1 MDWINKYFQNLLFGF
16 RLSMAGEGGGGS
28 TVSDD
33 SNIHDQGASTADPGL
48 PHGVTNIPLQVAA
61 ADPVEEAPGQT
72 ENTQATK
79 QGGSE
84 PEEEKDASQERYYQS
99 YATSY
104 VTSPNGGDALLPW
117 NFVIR
122 LGTATEHAQY
132 KLDAEEAITVSN
144 ITRGQGKVGWGGVGS
159 PQEVEEWYKR
169 ANTSLRGKQFYFPN
183 GGWSSTNG
191 ATDLKLESV
200 SLYKTIDLISEGPIE
215 GLCDQNG
222 EVATLS
228 NRSSDNEGAFKGIY
242 FNNVPVKNTHTNT
255 VNYMRTFAEI
265 KKGTLTQGPLLS
277 NARVLPN
284 VSLGDQRSLAFGV
297 SAQTFNVGVR
307 LPGLNTSEF
316 DDLVTFDAS
325 ATSQFFGAGFTYG
338 FSSFK
343 LEAGAFNKN
352 DYFISKYSNR
362 VSAFTDRS
370 GDTNSIMIERIK
382 KAISANPVKYHHVI
396 TNDNVNDI
404 ELTLE
409 AMQLS
414 FRYIKEPDRKPAGNT
429 ALFLGKISYVGD
441 ERLIGEGGSAIY
453 LIIPITGVATSSYLR
468 SYQFKLPPS
477 LVGTD
482 RQITIVAA
490 MREPHPNDVATGGIT
505 RMSGVK
511 SITEMVDAPFSYPHS
526 ALICNMIDAR
536 AFSSIPTRTYDT
548 KLLKITLPSNYDPVN
563 KIYSSHWTGEFAGTR
578 RWSDNPAWVFYD
590 MVINNRYGLGKYG
603 LDADVIDKW
612 NLYSIGKYCDELVE
626 TGFNPYSEPLDF
638 TVGPDG
644 TVITIDDSV
653 ARRGEEI
660 LRKDFA
666 TGSTVALFKA
676 KDSTGTDIGQGF
688 RRRVGNVSFNSN
700 THIFTFTIHKPIF
713 SELVFENFVKNE
725 SGKVVEWL
733 REDYLSYKKVVANS
747 HTGEDGGAVG
757 KLDAHSW
764 LIDRIQQQ
772 AALKEEERDA
782 FVSEYM
788 QGFSLGHGVVSG
800 KAVVEATL
808 ARPVLEA
815 RFSTNIYIDKEQEA
829 YNLLNDLAAV
839 FRGMI
844 YWNSGFV
851 FVANDQLRDAVA
863 IFNNSNV
870 KDGAF
875 VYSGSSKTT
884 RFTAVLVRYNDR
896 YDSFKPKIEYVED
909 PIAMKKYG
917 YLEKKILALGTTS
930 QGQASR
936 LGKWFL
942 FTNQLETDLIQF
954 TTAVEAT
961 YLRPGDVIKIQ
972 DTLKST
978 KRYGGRLAAVNPSSF
993 QVTLD
998 QGVYEDV
1005 VGQKITLI
1013 TPKPKKSATEFT
1025 KEANKGEG
1033 KGFSSSEISRG
1044 TTAPQITQ
1052 FTVATVGASNDEG
1065 GAQNDLI
1072 TIAETD
1078 SEEFASVQAGTLWT
1092 LENTVEDYQI
1102 KDVEYRVLSVIDQ
1115 SSGEYVV
1122 TGMMYHRSKFNAI
1135 DESKDLN
1142 ATQQSKTQMSVVDE
1156 AARPSSLDLDSYPP
1170 EVESIAFVSTA
1181 EARKKATFNFNET
1194 TEGTQQ
1200 SVVQATVSF
1209 DNAAAQVDTGSETA
1223 PEGFVIQTEVNGQT
1237 KTAILV
1243 GADNTSFVIEAGSE
1257 DDLNSIAY
1265 TVSTYNSTGVE
1276 ESLASVPPGGD
1287 PP

>member
-1 MDWINKYFQNLLFGF
+1 MDWINEYFRNLLFGF

-33 SNIHDQGASTADPGL
+33 ANIHDQGASTADPGL
-48 PHGVTNIPLQVAA
+48 PHGVSDIPLQVAA
-61 ADPVEEAPGQT
+61 ADPVEEAQGGT
-72 ENTQATK
+72 EGSQATK
-79 QGGSE
+79 QGGNE
-84 PEEEKDASQERYYQS
+84 PEEEKDAAQERYFQS
-99 YATSY
+99 YATSW
-104 VTSPNGGDALLPW
+104 VTSPNGGEALLPW
-117 NFVIR
+117 GFTIR
-122 LGTATEHAQY
+122 QGTAEEHAQY
-132 KLDAEEAITVSN
+132 KLDADAMLTVSN
-144 ITRGQGKVGWGGVGS
+144 RTRGQGILGWWGGIGS
-159 PQEVEEWYKR
+159 LEEVEEWYQKC
-169 ANTSLRGKQFYFPN
+169 NESLGGKQFYFPN
-183 GGWSSTNG
+183 GGWVGDSQK
-191 ATDLKLESV
+191 KLESV

-215 GLCDQNG
+215 GLCDQKG

-228 NRSSDNEGAFKGIY
+228 TRPSDNDGAFKGIY

-255 VNYMRTFAEI
+255 INYMRTFAEI
-265 KKGTLTQGPLLS
+265 KKGTLTQGPMS
-277 NARVLPN
+277 STPSILPN
-284 VSLGDQRSLAFGV
+284 ISLRDQRSLAFGV
-297 SAQTFNVGVR
+297 SSQTFNVGVK
-307 LPGLNTSEF
+307 LPGLNTNEF
-316 DDLVTFDAS
+316 DELLTFDSS
-325 ATSQFFGAGFTYG
+325 ATAQFFGTGFNYDFT
-338 FSSFK
+338 SFK
-343 LEAGAFNKN
+343 LESGAYHKS
-352 DYFISKYSNR
+352 DYYISKGANR
-362 VSAFTDRS
+362 VSAFTNRS

-382 KAISANPVKYHHVI
+382 KAINAQPVKFHHVV

-414 FRYIKEPDRKPAGNT
+414 FRFVKEPDKKPQGNT

-453 LIIPITGVATSSYLR
+453 LIIPITGVATSPYLR

-490 MREPHPNDVATGGIT
+490 MREPHPNDIATGGIT
-505 RMSGVK
+505 RASGVK

-536 AFSSIPTRTYDT
+536 AFSAIPTRTYDM
-548 KLLKITLPSNYDPVN
+548 KLLKIKLPSNYDPVN
-563 KIYSSHWTGEFAGTR
+563 KIYTSHWTGEFAGTR

-590 MVINNRYGLGKYG
+590 MVINNRYGLAKYG

-644 TVITIDDSV
+644 TVITIDDSSSK
-653 ARRGEEI
+653 RGEEK

-666 TGSTVALFKA
+666 AGSTVALFKA
-676 KDSTGTDIGQGF
+676 KDSAGAAIGQGF
-688 RRRVGNVSFNSN
+688 RRRVGNVSFNKN
-700 THIFTFTIHKPIF
+700 TDVFTFTIHKPIF
-713 SELVFENFVKNE
+713 SQLVFENFVKNE
-725 SGKVVEWL
+725 GGKVVEWL
-733 REDYLSYKKVVANS
+733 RKDYLDYKKSVANN
-747 HTGEDGGAVG
+747 HAGEDGGAVG
-757 KLDAHSW
+757 ALDAHSW
-764 LIDRIQQQ
+764 LIDRIQKQ
-772 AALKEEERDA
+772 AALKEGERDA

-788 QGFSLGHGVVSG
+788 QGFSLGHGVASG
-800 KAVVEATL
+800 KAVVEANL

-815 RFSTNIYIDKEQEA
+815 RFSTNIYLDKEQEA

-851 FVANDQLRDAVA
+851 FVANDQLRDAIAV
-863 IFNNSNV
+863 FNNSNV

-942 FTNQLETDLIQF
+942 FTNQLETDLVQF
-954 TTAVEAT
+954 TTSVEAT

-972 DTLKST
+972 DTLKSA

-1025 KEANKGEG
+1025 REAAKEEG

-1044 TTAPQITQ
+1044 VTSPQITQ
-1052 FTVATVGASNDEG
+1052 FTVAAVGASNDEG

-1078 SEEFASVQAGTLWT
+1078 SAEFSSVQVGTLWT
-1092 LENTVEDYQI
+1092 LENTAEALQI
-1102 KDVEYRVLSVIDQ
+1102 KDVEYRVLSVVDQ
-1115 SSGEYVV
+1115 SSGEYLV

-1135 DESKDLN
+1135 DESKDLS
-1142 ATQQSKTQMSVVDE
+1142 ATQQSKTQMSVVNE
-1156 AARPSSLDLDSYPP
+1156 AARPSPLDLGGYPP
-1170 EVESIAFVSTA
+1170 EVESLAFVSTA
-1181 EARKKATFNFNET
+1181 ESHKKATFSFEET

-1200 SVVQATVSF
+1200 NVVQATVSF
-1209 DNAAAQVDTGSETA
+1209 NNAAAQVDTGSETR
-1223 PEGFVIQTEVNGQT
+1223 PEGFVVEAEVNGET
-1237 KTAILV
+1237 KTVILV
-1243 GADNTSFVIEAGSE
+1243 GTDNTSFTIQAGSE
-1257 DDLNSIAY
+1257 DDLNSITY
-1265 TVSTYNSTGVE
+1265 TVYTYNSTGVE
-1276 ESLASVPPGGD
+1276 ASLASVPPGGD